1 MTVAEEVER
10 IAGAAA
16 AFADAGEE
24 LAGVLVAE
32 TLGRRVYLCA
42 FESAE
47 GHAGS
52 LFGDDGGAARPS
64 GDSCAEAASLAALC
78 EVAEESAGGGHL
90 PELRARLAELRE
102 TANPEGIEEAEA
114 AAAAL
119 AETLQPEP
127 RVASGDYLDALG
139 SASRRLEQALGESGR
154 LSLRGGDA
162 GCARVGRGARRRRR
176 AQLQARAGMSGE
188 LEKRASDAER
198 EQAPHACATH
208 RGHDDHR
215 PRHHSEVELSG
226 PFAASAP
233 QACEPVQ
240 DGAGCCPLRP
250 ASASAGSGSS
260 ASWMWCAAKLD
271 RMEGGG
277 FGFPFGGDPEE
288 IMRGLREFAE
298 QQAESVQEAQREQ
311 FATLTLNT
319 AVELTAAALQQIQP
333 QGGVDEQAIALRDAM
348 RVLFPEAVA
357 LVSAARQ
364 GFMRETP

>member
-1 MTVAEEVER
+1 MR
-10 IAGAAA
+10 
-16 AFADAGEE
+16 
-24 LAGVLVAE
+24 LV
-32 TLGRRVYLCA
+32 R
-42 FESAE
+42 
-47 GHAGS
+47 
-52 LFGDDGGAARPS
+52 
-64 GDSCAEAASLAALC
+64 EAASLAALC

-90 PELRARLAELRE
+90 AELRARLAELRE
-102 TANPEGIEEAEA
+102 TDNPEGIEEAEA

-127 RVASGDYLDALG
+127 RVASGAYLDAIG
-139 SASRRLEQALGESGR
+139 SAVAAARAGARRQR
-154 LSLRGGDA
+154 RFSLRGGDA
-162 GCARVGRGARRRRR
+162 GGARRRR
-176 AQLQARAGMSGE
+176 G
-188 LEKRASDAER
+188 AER
-198 EQAPHACATH
+198 PTSSGNYKLPLDPS
-208 RGHDDHR
+208 RGY
-215 PRHHSEVELSG
+215 P
-226 PFAASAP
+226 
-233 QACEPVQ
+233 C
-240 DGAGCCPLRP
+240 
-250 ASASAGSGSS
+250 
-260 ASWMWCAAKLD
+260 